1 MGNIGY
7 KKEIIITDVWEREG
21 GREGMVGQVT
31 QIFSVGI
38 KGKSPGT
45 QWMWVMMF

>member
-21 GREGMVGQVT
+21 GRERMVGQVT
-31 QIFSVGI
+31 RFSLRKNHQEHNGC
-38 KGKSPGT
+38 G
-45 QWMWVMMF
+45 

>member
-7 KKEIIITDVWEREG
+7 KNEIIITDVWEREG

-31 QIFSVGI
+31 RFSLWGLRENHQEHN
-38 KGKSPGT
+38 GCG
-45 QWMWVMMF
+45 